1 MIMVDLICDPYACQT
16 VWWNWVWIWY
26 EWEYVGVRISREIL

>member
-1 MIMVDLICDPYACQT
+1 MIMVDLVCDPYVWWT
-16 VWWNWVWIWY
+16 VWWNWVWIWH